1 MESHL
6 YSMNTKG
13 SIEMSNKS
21 KPMRNSDHDDDVEDI
36 NVISHYPK
44 EFSDEMV
51 VLVRRISYLK
61 TKVQNINESQI
72 EVLKD
77 VSTFDEF
84 ITNLFLSKRTTIS
97 QYLKQT
103 DPYNPLIWSPSE
115 DYDYNNED
123 DDEEEDS
130 YEVVKT
136 KKKKKNK

>member
-1 MESHL
+1 
-6 YSMNTKG
+6 
-13 SIEMSNKS
+13 MSNKS
-21 KPMRNSDHDDDVEDI
+21 KPLRNHSLEKVKDI
-36 NVISHYPK
+36 NVITHYPK

-51 VLVRRISYLK
+51 VLIRRISYLK
-61 TKVQNINESQI
+61 AKVQNINESQI

-115 DYDYNNED
+115 DYDDNHCED
-123 DDEEEDS
+123 DDEEDDS

-136 KKKKKNK
+136 AKKKKKNK

>member
-1 MESHL
+1 
-6 YSMNTKG
+6 MNTKG

-21 KPMRNSDHDDDVEDI
+21 KPMRNIEQVDVEDI

-115 DYDYNNED
+115 DYDDNNED
-123 DDEEEDS
+123 DDEEDDS

-136 KKKKKNK
+136 TKKKKK

>member
-1 MESHL
+1 
-6 YSMNTKG
+6 
-13 SIEMSNKS
+13 MSNKS

-36 NVISHYPK
+36 NVITHFPK
-44 EFSDEMV
+44 DLSDEMV

-61 TKVQNINESQI
+61 TKIQNINESQI

-84 ITNLFLSKRTTIS
+84 ITNLFLSKKTTIS
-97 QYLKQT
+97 QYLKKT
-103 DPYNPLIWSPSE
+103 DPYNPLIWSPS
-115 DYDYNNED
+115 DDDDDDHYQD
-123 DDEEEDS
+123 DDEEDDS

>member
-1 MESHL
+1 M
-6 YSMNTKG
+6 T
-13 SIEMSNKS
+13 MSNKS
-21 KPMRNSDHDDDVEDI
+21 KPLRNHSLEKVKDI
-36 NVISHYPK
+36 NVITHYPK

-51 VLVRRISYLK
+51 VLIRRISYLK
-61 TKVQNINESQI
+61 AKVQNINESQI

-115 DYDYNNED
+115 DYDDNHCED
-123 DDEEEDS
+123 DDEEDDS

-136 KKKKKNK
+136 AKKKKKNK

>member
-1 MESHL
+1 M
-6 YSMNTKG
+6 T
-13 SIEMSNKS
+13 MSNKS
-21 KPMRNSDHDDDVEDI
+21 KPLRNHSLEKVKDI
-36 NVISHYPK
+36 NVITHYPK

-51 VLVRRISYLK
+51 VLIRRISYLK
-61 TKVQNINESQI
+61 AKVQNINESQI

-115 DYDYNNED
+115 DYDDDHCED
-123 DDEEEDS
+123 DDEEGDS

-136 KKKKKNK
+136 AKKKKKNK

>member
-1 MESHL
+1 
-6 YSMNTKG
+6 
-13 SIEMSNKS
+13 MSNKS
-21 KPMRNSDHDDDVEDI
+21 KPLRNHSLEKVKDI
-36 NVISHYPK
+36 NVITHYPK

-51 VLVRRISYLK
+51 VLIRRISYLK
-61 TKVQNINESQI
+61 AKVQNINESQI

-115 DYDYNNED
+115 DYDDDHCED
-123 DDEEEDS
+123 GDEEDDS

-136 KKKKKNK
+136 AKRKKKNK